1 MKKLLLA
8 FVVAVSLVS
17 AVPAAAQEKPVDLI
31 VLLDASQSMFPYFTE
46 VVDFVVSRIARE
58 YLRFGD
64 TFHLLTFTDSV
75 RIEIAQAVRTEQDL
89 KSLLGRLYL
98 LYPFGRST
106 DLVSALTSLYR
117 YTADLPES
125 NRKLIVMVTDGMHNP
140 SAQSPNAALG
150 ADQVRANIEDT
161 TARIRANGWTIR
173 IVRIPF
179 EGTPGAAGSAGT
191 GTGAAGTGGT
201 GTSEAPGVSPGAGEY
216 LSEVAAGLGA
226 PVTEFSSEGREDAAG
241 RSVEM
246 PRVAF
251 PGHLGR
257 QGYDFSFPLVISNPS
272 DRDIRLQLSGVRIR
286 GSNVL
291 RKTLFAD
298 VPGGAERTVQ
308 IPVRLPDSVE
318 PGTVSL
324 EAELRFEDGVR
335 VAPTVG
341 ILSLDL
347 ERRPLA
353 RIFRST
359 GTAILFLVL
368 LGAALALIVI
378 LAAYI
383 RGLHRR
389 AEQPVVAAVL
399 DSEAAASEERRR
411 ALASSARE
419 KEKPAFV
426 TQAEAR
432 VYASDLVPKHVSSE
446 EARRI
451 QEGIVPKHVT
461 AEEARVFQ
469 EEAAPKHVTSEE
481 ARIFEAS
488 LRAQHVTEEEARV
501 FKPARKEITRDEAR
515 AYSAGRVLTEEEAS
529 RYRDTS
535 ARDAAEAL
543 AAFAASSSPNR
554 PVPAASLIRPVE
566 FTPVVKRTGSLRVE
580 FRVSDQNPNVGLRN
594 IRTLQSGGRK
604 TIGGKG
610 SDFLVF
616 LVPVPPRI
624 AEVYF
629 DGEDLTVVP
638 LRPEFF
644 PDYTGPILGCLGA
657 PIRMVNRFGKV
668 LRLTFVRYV
677 PPADRINKILRCLE
691 APGIPSLNGDEP
703 AGGGSA

>member
-8 FVVAVSLVS
+8 FVLAASLAS
-17 AVPAAAQEKPVDLI
+17 ALPAAAQEKPVDLI

-75 RIEIAQAVRTEQDL
+75 RIEIAQSVRTEQDL

-125 NRKLIVMVTDGMHNP
+125 SRKLIVMVTDGMHNP

-150 ADQVRANIEDT
+150 TDQVRASIEDT

-179 EGTPGAAGSAGT
+179 EGTPGAAGTAGT
-191 GTGAAGTGGT
+191 GSGAAGTGGT
-201 GTSEAPGVSPGAGEY
+201 GTSEAPGVSPGAGDY
-216 LSEVAAGLGA
+216 LSEVATGLGA

-272 DRDIRLQLSGVRIR
+272 DRDIRLQLSGVQIR
-286 GSNVL
+286 GGNVL

-298 VPGGAERTVQ
+298 VPKGAERTVQ
-308 IPVRLPDSVE
+308 VPVRLPDSVE

-324 EAELRFEDGVR
+324 EAELRFADGVR

-359 GTAILFLVL
+359 GTAVLFLVL

-399 DSEAAASEERRR
+399 DSEAAAAEERRR
-411 ALASSARE
+411 ALASATRE
-419 KEKPAFV
+419 KPSFV

-432 VYASDLVPKHVSSE
+432 TYASDL
-446 EARRI
+446 
-451 QEGIVPKHVT
+451 VPKHVT

-469 EEAAPKHVTSEE
+469 EEAVPKHVTREE

-488 LRAQHVTEEEARV
+488 LRPQHVTEEEART
-501 FKPARKEITRDEAR
+501 FKPARKDLTRDEAQ
-515 AYSAGRVLTEEEAS
+515 AYAAGRALTEEEAS

-535 ARDAAEAL
+535 ARDAADTL
-543 AAFAASSSPNR
+543 AAFAAASSPNR
-554 PVPAASLIRPVE
+554 PAPASPGGPAE
-566 FTPVVKRTGSLRVE
+566 FTPAVKRTGSLRLE
-580 FRVSDQNPNVGLRN
+580 FRVEDQNPNIGLRN
-594 IRTLQSGGRK
+594 VRTLQSGGK
-604 TIGGKG
+604 KSIGGKR

-644 PDYTGPILGCLGA
+644 PDYTGPIVDCLGK
-657 PIRMVNRFGKV
+657 PVRMVNRFGKV
-668 LRLTFVRYV
+668 LTLTFDRYV
-677 PPADRINKILRCLE
+677 PPADRLNKILRCLE
-691 APGIPSLNGDEP
+691 TPGLPALNGDDT
-703 AGGGSA
+703 AGSGAV

>member
-125 NRKLIVMVTDGMHNP
+125 SRKLIVMVTDGMHNP

-150 ADQVRANIEDT
+150 ADQVRASIEDT

-179 EGTPGAAGSAGT
+179 EGAPGAAGAGGAGT
-191 GTGAAGTGGT
+191 AGGT
-201 GTSEAPGVSPGAGEY
+201 GTAEAPGVSPGAGDY
-216 LSEVAAGLGA
+216 LSEVATGLGA

-246 PRVAF
+246 PRIAF

-272 DRDIRLQLSGVRIR
+272 DRDIRLQLSGVQIR

-291 RKTLFAD
+291 RKTLFTD
-298 VPGGAERTVQ
+298 VPKGAERTVQ
-308 IPVRLPDSVE
+308 VAVRLPDSVE
-318 PGTVSL
+318 AGTVSL
-324 EAELRFEDGVR
+324 EAELRFADGIR

-347 ERRPLA
+347 ERRPFA

-359 GTAILFLVL
+359 GTAVLFLVL
-368 LGAALALIVI
+368 LAAALALIV
-378 LAAYI
+378 LLVVYI

-411 ALASSARE
+411 ALASAPR
-419 KEKPAFV
+419 EKPAFV
-426 TQAEAR
+426 TRAEAR
-432 VYASDLVPKHVSSE
+432 AYASDLVPKHVSSE

-451 QEGIVPKHVT
+451 QEGIVPKHLT

-469 EEAAPKHVTSEE
+469 EEAAPKHVTREE
-481 ARIFEAS
+481 ARIFEDS
-488 LRAQHVTEEEARV
+488 LRAQHVTEEEART
-501 FKPARKEITRDEAR
+501 FKPARKDITQDEAR
-515 AYSAGRVLTEEEAS
+515 AYAAGRSLTEEEAS

-535 ARDAAEAL
+535 ARDAADAL
-543 AAFAASSSPNR
+543 AAYAAASSPNR
-554 PVPAASLIRPVE
+554 PAPAASTGRPAE

-580 FRVSDQNPNVGLRN
+580 FRVEDQNPNIGLRN
-594 IRTLQSGGRK
+594 VRTLQSGGKK
-604 TIGGKG
+604 TIGGKR

-616 LVPVPPRI
+616 LVPVPPRA

-638 LRPEFF
+638 LRPELF
-644 PDYTGPILGCLGA
+644 PDYSGPIPGCLGT

-668 LRLTFVRYV
+668 LTLTFDRYV
-677 PPADRINKILRCLE
+677 PPADRLNKILRCLE
-691 APGIPSLNGDEP
+691 SPGIPALNGDDS
-703 AGGGSA
+703 AGSGTV

>member
-17 AVPAAAQEKPVDLI
+17 AFPAAAQDKPVDLI

-75 RIEIAQAVRTEQDL
+75 RIEIAQSVRTEQDL

-150 ADQVRANIEDT
+150 ADQVRASIEDT
-161 TARIRANGWTIR
+161 TTRIRANGWTIR

-179 EGTPGAAGSAGT
+179 EGAPGTAGT
-191 GTGAAGTGGT
+191 GTAGTGTAGASGSGT
-201 GTSEAPGVSPGAGEY
+201 TEATGSSPGAGDY
-216 LSEVAAGLGA
+216 LSDVATGLGA

-246 PRVAF
+246 PRIAF

-272 DRDIRLQLSGVRIR
+272 DRDIRLQLSGVQIR
-286 GSNVL
+286 GANVL
-291 RKTLFAD
+291 RKTLFTD
-298 VPGGAERTVQ
+298 VPTGAARTIQV
-308 IPVRLPDSVE
+308 PVRLPESVE
-318 PGTVSL
+318 AGTVSL
-324 EAELRFEDGVR
+324 EAELRFADGVR

-378 LAAYI
+378 LAAFI

-399 DSEAAASEERRR
+399 DSEAAAAEERRR
-411 ALASSARE
+411 ALASATR
-419 KEKPAFV
+419 EKPAFV

-432 VYASDLVPKHVSSE
+432 AYASDQLPKHVSSE

-461 AEEARVFQ
+461 AEEARAFQ
-469 EEAAPKHVTSEE
+469 EEAVPKHVTREE

-488 LRAQHVTEEEARV
+488 LQAQHVTEEEARA
-501 FKPARKEITRDEAR
+501 FKPARKDITREEAR
-515 AYSAGRVLTEEEAS
+515 AYAEGRALTEEEAS

-535 ARDAAEAL
+535 ARDAADAL
-543 AAFAASSSPNR
+543 AAFAAASSPNR
-554 PVPAASLIRPVE
+554 PVPTASQSRPAE

-580 FRVSDQNPNVGLRN
+580 LRVSDQNPNVGLRN

-604 TIGGKG
+604 TIGGKR

-644 PDYTGPILGCLGA
+644 PDYAGPIPGCLGA

-668 LRLTFVRYV
+668 LTLTFVRYV
-677 PPADRINKILRCLE
+677 PPADRLNKILRCLE

-703 AGGGSA
+703 AGSGSA